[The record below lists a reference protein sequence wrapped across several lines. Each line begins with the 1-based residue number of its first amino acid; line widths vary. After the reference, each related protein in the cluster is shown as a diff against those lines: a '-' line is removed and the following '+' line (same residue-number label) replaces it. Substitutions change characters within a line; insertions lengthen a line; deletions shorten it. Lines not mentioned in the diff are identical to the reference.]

1 MSGSSGNEDGGQ
13 DKTEEATPRRI
24 EKAREEGQI
33 ALSRE
38 VVGFVALGFALI
50 GMTLGLPPLIYELMR
65 GMRGV
70 MENSH
75 QLQIGLVA
83 TEMMRMALIAV
94 LPVMG
99 LALLGAIAG
108 TMLQSRGL
116 VSAKSLKPQFSRISP
131 VSGIKRLL
139 GPEGGIEFLRTLIKL
154 GVVGGALWWAIGDPN
169 DLRAVLSLGP
179 GDLLHLMM
187 RATMSLFIAAMVAF
201 AAIAVLDYQVVRFR
215 HLHKLRMTRQEV
227 REEVKESEGDPII
240 KGRIRSLRMA
250 RARRRMMAAV
260 PKAAVVITN
269 RLTTLLPLPMMKI
282 PRQRP
287 RWWPRALKRWRR
299 ASVRWPR
306 KPMCPWCPTRPWR
319 GRSSSWNWIP
329 KSRPS
334 IIRQSRKSSPMS
346 GACAVVRG
354 RLRERQG

>member
-1 MSGSSGNEDGGQ
+1 MSGSNGGNEEGGQ

-38 VVGFVALGFALI
+38 VAGFVALGFSLI
-50 GMTLGLPPLIYELMR
+50 GMTLGLPPLVYELMR

-83 TEMMRMALIAV
+83 TEMMRMALIAT

-99 LALLGAIAG
+99 LAMLGAIAG

-131 VSGIKRLL
+131 GSGIKRLL

-154 GVVGGALWWAIGDPN
+154 GVVGAALWWAIGDPR
-169 DLRAVLSLGP
+169 DLRTVLSLGP

-187 RATMSLFIAAMVAF
+187 RAAMSLFIAAMVAF

-215 HLHKLRMTRQEV
+215 HLHKLRMTRQEL

-240 KGRIRSLRMA
+240 KGRIRNIRMA

-269 RLTTLLPLPMMKI
+269 PTHYAVALAYDENSQAAPKIVAKGTEAVAARIRTLAEESNVPLVSNP
-282 PRQRP
+282 PLA
-287 RWWPRALKRWRR
+287 RALFKLELETEIPAEHYQAVAEIIAYVWRL
-299 ASVRWPR
+299 
-306 KPMCPWCPTRPWR
+306 R
-319 GRSSSWNWIP
+319 GRT
-329 KSRPS
+329 
-334 IIRQSRKSSPMS
+334 
-346 GACAVVRG
+346 GAAA
-354 RLRERQG
+354 